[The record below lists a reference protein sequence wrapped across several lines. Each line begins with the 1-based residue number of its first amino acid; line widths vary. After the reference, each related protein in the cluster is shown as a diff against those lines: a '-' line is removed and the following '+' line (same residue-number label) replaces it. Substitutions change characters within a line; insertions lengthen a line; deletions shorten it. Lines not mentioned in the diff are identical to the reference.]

1 MGRGIHGHPSLA
13 LYSTI
18 DAIICEPYV
27 TTSLPWSCGCLVHCE
42 QLKRQ
47 LAESQKEKEAI
58 QKKNKAQLSRMAQK
72 VFARLQ
78 GNEEGLREQ
87 EEERRELKEWE
98 VEAARKAKENEME
111 AERLREEANRAAR
124 KANERRLEAERMH
137 AEAKRNEA
145 EARRRADEQEQA
157 RRDKEASE
165 EAERQRMCGYTT
177 TPPRGCTHRHHSSDN
192 TNTQ

>member
-1 MGRGIHGHPSLA
+1 MYL
-13 LYSTI
+13 
-18 DAIICEPYV
+18 V
-27 TTSLPWSCGCLVHCE
+27 TTRRWLSHTVGSLWHIDHIQNTSGNHCMNTGCS
-42 QLKRQ
+42 
-47 LAESQKEKEAI
+47 A
-58 QKKNKAQLSRMAQK
+58 
-72 VFARLQ
+72 
-78 GNEEGLREQ
+78 G
-87 EEERRELKEWE
+87 ELKEWE